1 LKPTN
6 LLKNTADR
14 GWLILIVGP
23 SGVGK
28 DSLIDGARQALLD
41 DPSFEFAI
49 RDINRPQ
56 TAGGEAHRAVTD
68 EAFAALEA
76 AGGYALSWQ
85 AHGLNYGIPKAY
97 EEALSRGTCVV
108 ANVSRT
114 VIPLARELYQ
124 PLAIVK
130 ISAPED
136 LLRQRL
142 TERGRE
148 DATEIE
154 GRIGRAGAFDVGG
167 PDVVELSNDS
177 PLEIGIARLVKILRS
192 LMRAE

>member
-28 DSLIDGARQALLD
+28 DSLIDGAREDLLGD
-41 DPSFEFAI
+41 RSFDFAI

-76 AGGYALSWQ
+76 AGGYALSWR
-85 AHGLNYGIPKAY
+85 AHGLSYGIPKAY
-97 EEALSRGTCVV
+97 QDALTRGICVV

-114 VIPLARELYQ
+114 VIPLARELYH
-124 PLAIVK
+124 PLAIIK

-142 TERGRE
+142 MARGRE
-148 DATEIE
+148 DAAEID
-154 GRIGRAGAFDVGG
+154 GRIRRAGEFDVSGK
-167 PDVVELSNDS
+167 DVIELSNDS
-177 PLEIGIARLVKILRS
+177 PLEIGIARLVEILRS

>member
-1 LKPTN
+1 

>member
-1 LKPTN
+1 
-6 LLKNTADR
+6 
-14 GWLILIVGP
+14 
-23 SGVGK
+23 
-28 DSLIDGARQALLD
+28 LD

>member
-1 LKPTN
+1 MPISLS
-6 LLKNTADR
+6 KNIADR
-14 GWLILIVGP
+14 GCLILIVGP

-28 DSLIDGARQALLD
+28 DSLIDGAREALLG
-41 DPSFEFAI
+41 DPRFDFAI

-56 TAGGEAHRAVTD
+56 TAGGEAHRTVTD
-68 EAFAALEA
+68 EAFIALEA
-76 AGGYALSWQ
+76 AGGYVLSWQ

-97 EEALSRGTCVV
+97 EAALSRGTCVV

-114 VIPLARELYQ
+114 VIEQARELYR
-124 PLAIVK
+124 PLAIIK

-142 TERGRE
+142 MARGRE
-148 DATEIE
+148 GAAEIE
-154 GRIGRAGAFDVGG
+154 GRIRRAGEFDVNG

-177 PLEIGIARLVKILRS
+177 PLEIGIARLVNILRS
-192 LMRAE
+192 LTRAE

>member
-1 LKPTN
+1 MPIN
-6 LLKNTADR
+6 LSKNIAER

-148 DATEIE
+148 DAAEIE
-154 GRIGRAGAFDVGG
+154 GRIKRAGAFDVGG
-167 PDVVELSNDS
+167 PDVLELSNDS
-177 PLEIGIARLVKILRS
+177 PLEVGIARLVNILRS
-192 LMRAE
+192 LTRAE